1 MLFGNDVDGIDD
13 GYEKED
19 SIDDDSDEVLHI
31 AVVGVQDAH
40 KKPDAKAE
48 EPC

>member
-1 MLFGNDVDGIDD
+1 MLFGNDVNGIDD

-19 SIDDDSDEVLHI
+19 SIEDDPDEVLHI
-31 AVVGVQDAH
+31 AVVGVQDAN
-40 KKPDAKAE
+40 KKSDAKAE